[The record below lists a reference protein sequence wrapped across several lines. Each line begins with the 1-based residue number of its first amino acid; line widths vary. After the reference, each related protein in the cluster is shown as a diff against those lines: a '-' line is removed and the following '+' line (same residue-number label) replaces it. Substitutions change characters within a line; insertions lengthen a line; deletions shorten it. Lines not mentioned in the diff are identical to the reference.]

1 MTKHRATFNLQ
12 LSPQD
17 LLFLVNNLG
26 SDPQSTEDQEQVTEW
41 LKEIVRFMS
50 DEYGYPVDN
59 TRLTT

>member
-1 MTKHRATFNLQ
+1 MIMTKHRATFNLQ

-41 LKEIVRFMS
+41 LREITRFMKE
-50 DEYGYPVDN
+50 EYGFSVE
-59 TRLTT
+59 RI